1 MAKSRLATE
10 FERQHVARGA
20 LDAIASGRL
29 DDVPGELRPTDEL
42 AFPFPADVLIELG
55 ADALALARAT
65 RSEPIALDD
74 FADRYLG
81 EFEVRGNTAR
91 QKLAAAQHLVVA
103 THDGVVLDYFGTAG
117 WWQQQDLWS
126 YAFLVLVGMVRV
138 VSERT
143 GRPVEQV
150 CAELVPQDEHSG

>member
-1 MAKSRLATE
+1 M
-10 FERQHVARGA
+10 
-20 LDAIASGRL
+20 
-29 DDVPGELRPTDEL
+29 
-42 AFPFPADVLIELG
+42 
-55 ADALALARAT
+55 
-65 RSEPIALDD
+65 
-74 FADRYLG
+74 
-81 EFEVRGNTAR
+81 
-91 QKLAAAQHLVVA
+91 VA

-117 WWQQQDLWS
+117 RWQQQDLWS